1 MCGRYSFFHAIDE
14 AELLMDAGAAPYMEF
29 IGRYN
34 AAPTQ
39 AMPVI
44 TNEFPGIIQFFR
56 WGLLPRWAKTPAD
69 GNKMINTRAESI
81 RDKPGFQAIFRY
93 KRCVVFADGYYEW
106 MPELRTVTGAKRVA
120 QKIVK
125 QPYRILPEHEG
136 IMLFAGLWE
145 VWSGM
150 GDGVY
155 SFSIITTEAN
165 EELKPIH
172 DRMPVILTPE
182 EARLWLSNDIS
193 PTQLM
198 KLMRPAP
205 AGWLKWY
212 PVSTRLNSPGNDDAG
227 LVESC

>member
-14 AELLMDAGAAPYMEF
+14 AELLMDASAAPYLEY

-39 AMPVI
+39 SMPVI

-56 WGLLPRWAKTPAD
+56 WGLLPRWAKVLAD

-81 RDKPGFQAIFRY
+81 RDKPGFQAIFRHN
-93 KRCVVFADGYYEW
+93 RCLVIADGYYEW
-106 MPELRTVTGAKRVA
+106 MPELRPVTSRGRTA

-125 QPYRILPEHEG
+125 QPYRILPEGEG

-150 GDGVY
+150 GDGVS

-165 EELKPIH
+165 EELKHIH

-193 PTQLM
+193 PTELM
-198 KLMRPAP
+198 TFLRPAP
-205 AGWLKWY
+205 TVLLKWY

-227 LVESC
+227 VMESC